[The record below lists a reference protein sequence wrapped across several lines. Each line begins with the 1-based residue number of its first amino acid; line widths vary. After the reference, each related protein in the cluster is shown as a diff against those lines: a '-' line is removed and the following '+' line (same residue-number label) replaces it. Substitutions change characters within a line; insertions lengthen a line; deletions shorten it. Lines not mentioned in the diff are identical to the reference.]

1 MQDNRLRCPVSLCL
15 HSLFARLQTQDYNA
29 RQRKQKQAKLSRD
42 FQSAVLSFQS
52 AAKASIEK
60 QRQNVERARAAID
73 NNESPF
79 DQNTGA
85 PATAAMGGG
94 QQQQQ
99 LQTQRQSD
107 LIPDSELEY
116 QEQVIQERE
125 GEIRE
130 IEAGVVELNE
140 IFRDLGTIV
149 TEQQSMLGT
158 WQLASIKAQCQRN
171 LAKLLSIR
179 R

>member
-1 MQDNRLRCPVSLCL
+1 
-15 HSLFARLQTQDYNA
+15 
-29 RQRKQKQAKLSRD
+29 
-42 FQSAVLSFQS
+42 
-52 AAKASIEK
+52 
-60 QRQNVERARAAID
+60 
-73 NNESPF
+73 
-79 DQNTGA
+79 
-85 PATAAMGGG
+85 MGGG
-94 QQQQQ
+94 QQQQ

-158 WQLASIKAQCQRN
+158 WQIDP
-171 LAKLLSIR
+171 IR
-179 R
+179 AY

>member
-1 MQDNRLRCPVSLCL
+1 LHLCN
-15 HSLFARLQTQDYNA
+15 QDYNA

-79 DQNTGA
+79 DQSNGA
-85 PATAAMGGG
+85 PATSAMGGG
-94 QQQQQ
+94 QQQQ

-158 WQLASIKAQCQRN
+158 WQIDP
-171 LAKLLSIR
+171 IR
-179 R
+179 AY